1 MVVVVAV
8 VVNNKIRAV
17 VALAR
22 EVIVV
27 VAVVEVEGVEIPK
40 NPPTTVVEEG
50 VELVV
55 VENRRTLTT

>member
-1 MVVVVAV
+1 MAV